1 MFHEFSS
8 ALLKGEMNDTLSL
21 SLDRTVGFY
30 AVAIIA
36 ITVYSSMKTLQS
48 TSISLSCNYGGPTE
62 PLRQNRAADLHGHNP

>member
-48 TSISLSCNYGGPTE
+48 TSISLSCN
-62 PLRQNRAADLHGHNP
+62 L